1 MESFVDLL
9 LIAIASGAAVL
20 LLLILVSF
28 LLSQRRIG
36 YLETKIEELKDAN
49 TIQNNTIDSLTK
61 ELSSLNQ
68 KLSNTQK
75 TVSYLA
81 KNQEDIIDRQD
92 EFKSNLVKLDVKQ
105 EEQQQQI
112 IQNVPEN
119 QPILEATSLIKQG
132 LSKEEVAARTNL
144 SQTELEMLYAV
155 TKKPFAKESAPMPQD
170 IKEQES
176 SKMVNNDAVHL
187 EMHDDLS
194 ISQRSNDHRVANFK
208 ARNAY
213 GMGAKSLISKNR

>member
-9 LIAIASGAAVL
+9 LISIASGAAVL

-28 LLSQRRIG
+28 LLCQRRIG
-36 YLETKIEELKDAN
+36 YLEAKIDELKDAN
-49 TIQNNTIDSLTK
+49 NIQNNTIDSLTK

-81 KNQEDIIDRQD
+81 KNQEDIIDRQE

-155 TKKPFAKESAPMPQD
+155 TKKPFVKESTTMSQVTKEPSSSED
-170 IKEQES
+170 IS
-176 SKMVNNDAVHL
+176 HDAVHL

-194 ISQRSNDHRVANFK
+194 ISQRTNDHRVANFK

-213 GMGAKSLISKNR
+213 GMGAKSLISRNR

>member
-9 LIAIASGAAVL
+9 LISIASGAAVL
-20 LLLILVSF
+20 LLLILISF
-28 LLSQRRIG
+28 LLCQRRIS
-36 YLETKIEELKDAN
+36 YLDAKIDELKDAN
-49 TIQNNTIDSLTK
+49 NIQNNTIDSLTK

-81 KNQEDIIDRQD
+81 KNQEDIIDRQE

-112 IQNVPEN
+112 IQNIPEN
-119 QPILEATSLIKQG
+119 QPIIEATSLIKQG

-155 TKKPFAKESAPMPQD
+155 TKKPFVKESTPIPSVS
-170 IKEQES
+170 KEKETTQGLNS
-176 SKMVNNDAVHL
+176 DAVHL

-213 GMGAKSLISKNR
+213 GIGAKSLISRNR